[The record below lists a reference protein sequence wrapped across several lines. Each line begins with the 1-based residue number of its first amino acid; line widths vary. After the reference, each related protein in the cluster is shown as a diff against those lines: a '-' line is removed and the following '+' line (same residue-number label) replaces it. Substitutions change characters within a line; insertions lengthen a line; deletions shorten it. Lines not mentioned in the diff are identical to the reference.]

1 MGHFLLRRLLRT
13 IVVLWGVTTIVFF
26 VARLSGDPIAL
37 ILPPDAPPAE
47 VQRVRDRYGLNDPLP
62 VQYAVFL
69 GKAARGDLGESIRQH
84 QPALRLALGRLPAT
98 VALALTSFV
107 FAVIIGVPLGVVAG
121 VRPRTVADNLAM
133 TVAVIGQALP
143 TFYLG
148 ILLILLFAVRFHLL
162 PVGGRGGI
170 AHLVMPTATLGAN
183 AMASIARLTRSAML
197 ETMGQEYIRTARA
210 KGIAPRTVTF
220 GHGLRN
226 ALIPVVTVMG
236 LQFGALL
243 GGAVVTETIFS
254 WPGMGRLAVD
264 AIRNRDYPVVQAAV
278 FLAAVAFVLVN
289 LATDLLYGRLDP
301 RIRQPFGAA

>member
-1 MGHFLLRRLLRT
+1 MGQFLLRRLIRT
-13 IVVLWGVTTIVFF
+13 IIVLWGVSTIVFF
-26 VARLSGDPIAL
+26 VTRLSGDPITL

-47 VQRVRDRYGLNDPLP
+47 IQRVRDRYGLNDPLP

-69 GKAARGDLGESIRQH
+69 GRAAHGDLGDSIRQH
-84 QPALRLALGRLPAT
+84 EPAFGLALRRLPAT
-98 VALALTSFV
+98 ITLAISSFL
-107 FAVIIGVPLGVVAG
+107 FAIIVGLPLGIMAG
-121 VRPRTVADNLAM
+121 VRPRSFVDNLTM
-133 TVAVIGQALP
+133 TIAVIGQALP

-148 ILLILLFAVRFHLL
+148 ILLILFFSVRFHLF

-170 AHLVMPTATLGAN
+170 SHLVMPTITLGTF

-197 ETMGQEYIRTARA
+197 ETMGQEFIRTARA
-210 KGIAPRTVTF
+210 KGLAPRVVTLA
-220 GHGLRN
+220 HGFRN
-226 ALIPVVTVMG
+226 ALVPVITIMG

-254 WPGMGRLAVD
+254 WPGMGRLAID
-264 AIRNRDYPVVQAAV
+264 AIRNRDYPVVQATV

-301 RIRQPFGAA
+301 RIRNA

>member
-1 MGHFLLRRLLRT
+1 MGRYLLRRLLRA
-13 IVVLWGVTTIVFF
+13 IVVLWGVSTIVFF
-26 VARLSGDPIAL
+26 VTRLSGDPIGL

-62 VQYAVFL
+62 VQYALFL
-69 GKAARGDLGESIRQH
+69 AHAAHGDLGESIRQH
-84 QPALRLALGRLPAT
+84 QSALGLALGRLPAT
-98 VALALTSFV
+98 LTLAVASFL
-107 FAVIIGVPLGVVAG
+107 FAIVVGLPLGILAAA
-121 VRPRTVADNLAM
+121 RPRSLLDNVAM
-133 TVAVIGQALP
+133 TVAVTGQALP
-143 TFYLG
+143 TFFLG
-148 ILLILLFAVRFHLL
+148 ILLILLFAVRFPLF

-170 AHLVMPTATLGAN
+170 THLVMPTVTLGTY

-210 KGIAPRTVTF
+210 KGLSPRIVILT
-220 GHGLRN
+220 HGFRN

-254 WPGMGRLAVD
+254 WPGLGRLAID
-264 AIRNRDYPVVQAAV
+264 AIRNRDYPVVQATV
-278 FLAAVAFVLVN
+278 FLAAIAFVLVN

-301 RIRQPFGAA
+301 RIRTG

>member
-1 MGHFLLRRLLRT
+1 MGQFLLRRLIRT
-13 IVVLWGVTTIVFF
+13 IIVLWGVSTIVFF
-26 VARLSGDPIAL
+26 VTRLSGDPITL

-47 VQRVRDRYGLNDPLP
+47 IQRVRDRYGLNDPLP

-69 GKAARGDLGESIRQH
+69 GRAVHGDLGDSIRQH
-84 QPALRLALGRLPAT
+84 EPAFDLALRRLPAT
-98 VALALTSFV
+98 ITLAISSFL
-107 FAVIIGVPLGVVAG
+107 FAIIVGLPLGIMAG
-121 VRPRTVADNLAM
+121 VRPRSFVDNLTM
-133 TVAVIGQALP
+133 TIAVIGQALP

-148 ILLILLFAVRFHLL
+148 ILLILFFSVRFHLF

-170 AHLVMPTATLGAN
+170 SHLIMPTVTLGTF

-197 ETMGQEYIRTARA
+197 ETMGQEFIRTARA
-210 KGIAPRTVTF
+210 KGLAPRVVTLA
-220 GHGLRN
+220 HGFRN
-226 ALIPVVTVMG
+226 ALVPVITIMG

-254 WPGMGRLAVD
+254 WPGMGRLAID
-264 AIRNRDYPVVQAAV
+264 AIRNRDYPVVQATV

-301 RIRQPFGAA
+301 RIRNA